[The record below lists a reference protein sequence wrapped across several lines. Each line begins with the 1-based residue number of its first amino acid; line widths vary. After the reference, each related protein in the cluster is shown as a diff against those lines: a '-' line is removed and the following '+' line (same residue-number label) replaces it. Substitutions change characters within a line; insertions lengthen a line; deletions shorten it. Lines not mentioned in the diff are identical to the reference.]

1 MSGAAQ
7 PQGTP
12 GQQKLPTV
20 VKVNHPD
27 SERFFRE
34 SAPSKKALAEARK
47 QVLILCSGPGCS
59 TTSDDQKMLKCA
71 KCEQCWYC
79 SKECQIQD
87 WSHHRSFCRKNE
99 DPAIRKLW
107 TNLITNPLLKIHS
120 VHGDSAPRNRAVRCN
135 QCCQLDDGANL
146 PSNPKEIEG
155 MVQIYCTNCDVNRH
169 VTPAPNRMEIWR
181 NERERLKAQGHA
193 NAHVIILEIKKG
205 NNPQVVALT
214 MPIPPEVLKVAE
226 KRPPFQYRSAMT
238 GKTTYA
244 PMNATTCIEY
254 INKDIRADRYNKY
267 KLRTPMTAAD
277 FVIIQEGTIM
287 EGDNLSPADSEGY
300 ALRSFGIMS
309 TPDDAISKNA
319 QSRQVT
325 ISVLLTEQ
333 PDLQCEESRDNKVIR
348 L

>member
-1 MSGAAQ
+1 M
-7 PQGTP
+7 
-12 GQQKLPTV
+12 
-20 VKVNHPD
+20 KVNHPD

-71 KCEQCWYC
+71 KCL
-79 SKECQIQD
+79 IQD
-87 WSHHRSFCRKNE
+87 WSHHRNFCRKNE
-99 DPAIRKLW
+99 GPAIRKLW
-107 TNLITNPLLKIHS
+107 TNLITNPLLKIYL
-120 VHGDSAPRNRAVRCN
+120 
-135 QCCQLDDGANL
+135 QLSLVFDFELLSSNVSPDIPCMATLHLGIEPSDVTNVANLMMGADL

-155 MVQIYCTNCDVNRH
+155 ILQIYCTNCDVNRN
-169 VTPAPNRMEIWR
+169 VTHTPNRMEIWR

-214 MPIPPEVLKVAE
+214 MPIHSEVLKEAK

-267 KLRTPMTAAD
+267 KLRTPMTTAD

-287 EGDNLSPADSEGY
+287 ERDNLSPAGSEGY
-300 ALRSFGIMS
+300 ALRSFGIM
-309 TPDDAISKNA
+309 
-319 QSRQVT
+319 
-325 ISVLLTEQ
+325 
-333 PDLQCEESRDNKVIR
+333 
-348 L
+348 